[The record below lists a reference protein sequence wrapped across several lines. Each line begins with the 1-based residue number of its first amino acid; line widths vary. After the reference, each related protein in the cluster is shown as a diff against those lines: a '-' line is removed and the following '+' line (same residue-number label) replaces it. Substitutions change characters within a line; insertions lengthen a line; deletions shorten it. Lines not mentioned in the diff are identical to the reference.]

1 MTGAPLAAAKGLR
14 VEDPK
19 PKSEVPRPKFEAQA
33 GGDRAEQ
40 ARRAPVG
47 LSVQVQEADPMG

>member
-1 MTGAPLAAAKGLR
+1 